1 MKFGIGISVVAALKA
16 VASAVFD
23 SLLLE
28 NGNDLELEDGN
39 ILELE

>member
-1 MKFGIGISVVAALKA
+1 MKFGIGISVVAALKSA
-16 VASAVFD
+16 VATVFD